1 MSKVLFQEHKPSD
14 EAGLTARPGQAPP
27 TEGDRPDA
35 TEAPA
40 TLTITEAA
48 AREIERQRT
57 KRGTPDA
64 AIRVGL
70 RGGGCTGFSYVFD
83 WDDKPAREKDLVF
96 EQHGVT
102 VRVDH
107 RSFKL
112 LAGTTLDFETSIM
125 GYGFKFVNPNAKGTC
140 GCGESVQF

>member
-14 EAGLTARPGQAPP
+14 EAGLTARPGQA
-27 TEGDRPDA
+27 
-35 TEAPA
+35 EAPA
-40 TLTITEAA
+40 PGDQADAPAQTLAITEAA

-57 KRGTPDA
+57 KRGTPNA

-83 WDDKPAREKDLVF
+83 WDDKPARDKDHVF
-96 EQHGVT
+96 EEHGVT